1 MVVTLFGE
9 SSDDRRDRLLGI
21 AGLTAGIHGLRIFA
35 ERGLASSIDIQTSVD
50 GIRAVLE
57 MLPEGSLEEGQFDRL
72 EKMFD
77 QMISIARTRFEET
90 E

>member
-1 MVVTLFGE
+1 MTLFGE

-21 AGLTAGIHGLRIFA
+21 AGLTAGIHGLRILA
-35 ERGLASSIDIQTSVD
+35 ERGLASSVDIQTSVD
-50 GIRAVLE
+50 GVRAVLE
-57 MLPEGSLEEGQFDRL
+57 MLPEGSLEQGQFDRL

>member
-1 MVVTLFGE
+1 MTLFGE

-21 AGLTAGIHGLRIFA
+21 AGLTAGIHGLRILA
-35 ERGLASSIDIQTSVD
+35 ERGLASSVDIQTSVD

-57 MLPEGSLEEGQFDRL
+57 LLPEGSLEQGQFDRL
-72 EKMFD
+72 ETMFD

>member
-1 MVVTLFGE
+1 MTLFGE
-9 SSDDRRDRLLGI
+9 SSDDRRDRLLSI
-21 AGLTAGIHGLRIFA
+21 AGLTAGIHGLRILA
-35 ERGLASSIDIQTSVD
+35 ERGLASSVDIQTSVD

-57 MLPEGSLEEGQFDRL
+57 LLPEGSLEQGQFDRL
-72 EKMFD
+72 ETMFD